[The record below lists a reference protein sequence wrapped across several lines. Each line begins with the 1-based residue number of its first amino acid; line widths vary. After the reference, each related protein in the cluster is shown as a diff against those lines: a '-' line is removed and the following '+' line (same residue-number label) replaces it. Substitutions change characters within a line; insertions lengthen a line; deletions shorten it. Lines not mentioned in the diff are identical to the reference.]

1 MVRTGGLMA
10 RNNRIKRS
18 SAGTHIVRISAA
30 QFKARCLEL
39 MDRVSERRQELI
51 ITKHGRPVAKL
62 VPIEEEAAPVFG
74 YMKNAVVS
82 YGDLISPVEET
93 WEVETD

>member
-1 MVRTGGLMA
+1 MTTNA
-10 RNNRIKRS
+10 NRIG
-18 SAGTHIVRISAA
+18 AG

-39 MDRVSERRQELI
+39 MDRVSGRRQEFI

-62 VPIEEEAAPVFG
+62 VPIEEERSPVFG

>member
-1 MVRTGGLMA
+1 MA
-10 RNNRIKRS
+10 RNSRIRRT
-18 SAGTHIVRISAA
+18 SAGAHVVQISAA

-39 MDRVSERRQELI
+39 MDRVSGRRQEFI

-62 VPIEEEAAPVFG
+62 VPIEEERSPVFG

>member
-1 MVRTGGLMA
+1 MRKH
-10 RNNRIKRS
+10 NRIKR
-18 SAGTHIVRISAA
+18 APDGARVAQIPAA

-39 MDRVSERRQELI
+39 MDRVAERRQELI

-62 VPIEEEAAPVFG
+62 VPVEQEAVPVFG

-93 WEVETD
+93 WEVEEDR